1 MNWLSARITFFIIAI
16 LSTSFCANSMQSV
29 AIIGGGISGLSCAQF
44 LRTSSKYVPTVFDTG
59 RLRPGGR
66 CSARLPTD
74 ATADTKD
81 GILSSCV
88 VDHATQVIRV
98 PEGFTEFRA
107 QVNEWVG
114 GEVLA
119 QFPPNSL
126 STLTANSNSNSKTH
140 QPVEAEAYYGVG
152 GMNALP
158 ASLSSGLNVVQD
170 CWVSPSN
177 GVKFNKRDGKWTVKA
192 KGENLGTFDKLIIAH
207 NGKCADRLMSKT
219 PSKKLHKLLRVNFAD
234 RVSKEGGKRM
244 TLNSIYSLTFVVGKG
259 SELSEKFNGV
269 ACYIKGDKNL
279 KFLSSNTRKH
289 GREDDEKEV
298 WTVLSSAQFGK
309 KFKGPQENLPEDL
322 ARNVTSLLMGS
333 LEEVFGLERKLE
345 VEEQKLQLWGAG
357 VPLNTWSGEGF
368 LYDAENNVGCVGDW
382 LVEPSVAGAWESG
395 RRLAAFL
402 EVGTEGNVG
411 IDDGQGEWKFNEGAN
426 DNGIGDV

>member
-1 MNWLSARITFFIIAI
+1 MNWLSARVFIIAI
-16 LSTSFCANSMQSV
+16 LASACTTMSANSVQTSV

-44 LRTSSKYVPTVFDTG
+44 LSRVSSKYVPTVFDTG

-66 CSARLPTD
+66 CSARLPS
-74 ATADTKD
+74 D

-88 VDHATQVIRV
+88 VDHSTQVIRV

-107 QVNEWVG
+107 QVDEWVG

-119 QFPPNSL
+119 PFPPNSL
-126 STLTANSNSNSKTH
+126 TTLAANSNSKTH
-140 QPVEAEAYYGVG
+140 QPVEAGAYYGVG

-192 KGENLGTFDKLIIAH
+192 KGEILGTFDKLIIAH

-219 PSKKLHKLLRVNFAD
+219 PSKKLHRLLRVNFAD

-244 TLNSIYSLTFVVGKG
+244 TLNSIYSLTFVVGRG
-259 SELSEKFNGV
+259 SELSEKFSGV
-269 ACYIKGDKNL
+269 SCYIKGDKNL

-289 GREDDEKEV
+289 GRSDDEKEV

-309 KFKGPQENLPEDL
+309 RFKGPQENLPEDL
-322 ARNVTSLLMGS
+322 ARNVTSLLIGS
-333 LEEVFGLERKLE
+333 LEEVFGLERKLA

-395 RRLAAFL
+395 RRMAAFL
-402 EVGTEGNVG
+402 EAGTERNVG

-426 DNGIGDV
+426 NSGIGDI

>member
-1 MNWLSARITFFIIAI
+1 MLPPTLTFI
-16 LSTSFCANSMQSV
+16 
-29 AIIGGGISGLSCAQF
+29 
-44 LRTSSKYVPTVFDTG
+44 
-59 RLRPGGR
+59 RLA
-66 CSARLPTD
+66 SLLA
-74 ATADTKD
+74 
-81 GILSSCV
+81 
-88 VDHATQVIRV
+88 
-98 PEGFTEFRA
+98 A
-107 QVNEWVG
+107 QVDEWVG

-119 QFPPNSL
+119 PFPPNSL
-126 STLTANSNSNSKTH
+126 TTLAANSNSKTH

-192 KGENLGTFDKLIIAH
+192 KGERWVKDKSTFQPSLMPTSFPSGEILGTFDKLIIAH

-219 PSKKLHKLLRVNFAD
+219 PSKKLHRLLRVNFAD

-244 TLNSIYSLTFVVGKG
+244 TLNSIYSLTFVVGRG
-259 SELSEKFNGV
+259 SELSEKFSGV
-269 ACYIKGDKNL
+269 SCYIKGDKNL

-289 GREDDEKEV
+289 GRSDDEKEV

-309 KFKGPQENLPEDL
+309 RFKGPQENLPEYL
-322 ARNVTSLLMGS
+322 ARNVTSLLIGS
-333 LEEVFGLERKLE
+333 LEEAFGLERKLA

-368 LYDAENNVGCVGDW
+368 LYDAENNVGCIGDW

-395 RRLAAFL
+395 RRMAAFL
-402 EVGTEGNVG
+402 EAGTEGNVG

-426 DNGIGDV
+426 DSGIGDV